1 MIDAPGRSILQSLRA
16 NQDLAGHK
24 YQDALRHRR
33 LSVEG
38 ADAVLTLL
46 ERQRG
51 ELLRDQGWPLNLLAL
66 QVLCAASGRT
76 RKVALVT
83 HVSMRNTAGLSSFA
97 AAVTVRNRRAS

>member
-1 MIDAPGRSILQSLRA
+1 MIAALHRSLLHKFDAY
-16 NQDLAGHK
+16 QDLARYK

-51 ELLRDQGWPLNLLAL
+51 ELLGDQGWPLDLLSL
-66 QVLCAASGRT
+66 QHLR
-76 RKVALVT
+76 
-83 HVSMRNTAGLSSFA
+83 
-97 AAVTVRNRRAS
+97 